1 MEQAYAI
8 RDLKYRIGKY
18 ILRLLVIEGYL
29 SAGQFETLR
38 DLLIDKEKSIVHRD
52 GTITF
57 AFYNG
62 TEIAVE
68 RQAA

>member
-8 RDLKYRIGKY
+8 REVKYRIGKY
-18 ILRLLVIEGYL
+18 ILRLLVMEGNL
-29 SAGQFETLR
+29 SARQFEPLR

-57 AFYNG
+57 VFYNG